1 MRGPPPGERGF
12 TLIEMLV
19 ALAVFS
25 IAALALMR
33 LDSYALAVTGDLGAR
48 RMAGLV
54 AANEAAL
61 AATDPVLTIGETTH
75 AVSNGG
81 RRFRVTRR
89 VAPTADAR
97 LVRVDIAVL
106 PDGGR
111 GRAALTIVKR
121 TS

>member
-1 MRGPPPGERGF
+1 MHGPPPDERGF

-19 ALAVFS
+19 ALAVFA

-61 AATDPVLTIGETTH
+61 ASTDPVLTIGDSSR
-75 AVSNGG
+75 AVTNGG
-81 RRFRVTRR
+81 RRFMVSRRVT
-89 VAPTADAR
+89 PTADAR
-97 LVRVDIAVL
+97 LMRVDIAVL